1 MKKILSIILLTVAY
15 FSINAQSIKF
25 TETSHEFYHIQEAG
39 GPVSCQFLFTNMS
52 TADIT
57 VKSVQTTSCPCLSFK
72 WDSKKIAPNEK
83 GIITVTVNPLN
94 RKGMFAYPLS
104 VTVIENNQE
113 VNYDLMV
120 KGYIVPIPKTKEEE
134 YGMREGNLRY
144 KTNQKKYVV
153 HREQVV
159 TDTFHFYNVWDSTM
173 TFTTGNLP
181 PSVKVLHLTESLQPK
196 EEGIVVFSFD
206 AKIKNDWG
214 SVYERLFIV
223 TNDPERAQK
232 TFYII
237 AEIYDD
243 FESWTDE
250 QKANAPRIYTESDSY
265 DFGTD
270 TSGKS
275 ITHTFTIKNVGKS
288 PLLVRK
294 VKTSCGCTTLKQV
307 KSEILPGE
315 SVPVEVIFNT
325 RGKTGNRMQNVD
337 LITNDPLQPKLSL
350 FIKGNLIEIRK

>member
-1 MKKILSIILLTVAY
+1 
-15 FSINAQSIKF
+15 
-25 TETSHEFYHIQEAG
+25 
-39 GPVSCQFLFTNMS
+39 
-52 TADIT
+52 
-57 VKSVQTTSCPCLSFK
+57 
-72 WDSKKIAPNEK
+72 
-83 GIITVTVNPLN
+83 
-94 RKGMFAYPLS
+94 
-104 VTVIENNQE
+104 
-113 VNYDLMV
+113 
-120 KGYIVPIPKTKEEE
+120 
-134 YGMREGNLRY
+134 
-144 KTNQKKYVV
+144 
-153 HREQVV
+153 
-159 TDTFHFYNVWDSTM
+159 M

-181 PSVKVLHLTESLQPK
+181 PSVKVLHLTKSLQPK
-196 EEGIVVFSFD
+196 KEGIVVFSFD